1 MLSSFSQ
8 LLWGEEEEGCRP
20 APTTSLEC
28 GAEEGDWVVVGRVE
42 HFPGTLAI
50 TTYPPL
56 ALDPGSPALSSRAS
70 SPAPAQQESEPAYR
84 PTRPTVPP
92 SRRRP
97 APPGRQSSD
106 RRGWNKKSLKRGNRT
121 GAGGRQ
127 AGKIKT
133 FQLRAAGAKRNLK
146 QC

>member
-8 LLWGEEEEGCRP
+8 LLWGEEEEGCRS

-28 GAEEGDWVVVGRVE
+28 GAEEDDWVVVGRVE

-50 TTYPPL
+50 TSYPPL
-56 ALDPGSPALSSRAS
+56 ALEPASPAHSSRAS
-70 SPAPAQQESEPAYR
+70 SPAPAKQESEPAGR
-84 PTRPTVPP
+84 PTRPPVPP
-92 SRRRP
+92 SRRS
-97 APPGRQSSD
+97 APGDRQSSD
-106 RRGWNKKSLKRGNRT
+106 RRGWNKKWLKRGNRAGT
-121 GAGGRQ
+121 GGRP
-127 AGKIKT
+127 AGKFNT